1 MCIIYVVFLLHHISY
16 KARKQWAAHSV
27 DNHTTLKGV
36 VGTGIRWNCAD
47 QTMAGDRVLFLC
59 RLVVILGLCQGG
71 EAYKCSSRADSS
83 RANFGE
89 VFKTYVSACPPD
101 NSSGT
106 CSPEVKV
113 LLRYDSLES
122 WRAIIYVLID
132 LAPLMVYLPLLIL
145 FNANLAAGPAQS
157 FLFFYQALPAAVPID
172 IFPVTYPIAGGLWW
186 GLFTMQSPI
195 NDFLSSRLI
204 PGEYRLF
211 PHILPYIALQY
222 FKLAAVFVIT
232 FTTLLLV
239 KCVHCPCASWRHPWA
254 KLRRS
259 VRHFRERR
267 ASKGTVLN
275 GLCSIAILTYGF
287 VIQQSFSV
295 LQPATCCGN
304 ETRYCSHPT
313 ADRSCA
319 FYCPELEY
327 LSTDHRPYFAVA
339 VIMLLLS
346 LPLPLL
352 LLYYPAVPALMKRIT
367 DRSIPISCHKLAPV
381 FDVFQS
387 PYKPNLRFFAAF
399 PLLYRL
405 LIWLVL
411 STMSGV
417 IEPSARQVIITFA
430 FIIFLAI
437 HSLVQP
443 YQKRV
448 HNYIETLYLVNLVL
462 LSITVLSFFTFAN
475 PRVLGMIGLI
485 GFFIAGVVLVNL
497 PIVVAAVC
505 FIWKCKRSER
515 CRPSCCKKHK
525 NVTNSV
531 EEVKVRSVEMVPSDV
546 YLDVDEVE
554 KSIQE

>member
-1 MCIIYVVFLLHHISY
+1 
-16 KARKQWAAHSV
+16 
-27 DNHTTLKGV
+27 
-36 VGTGIRWNCAD
+36 
-47 QTMAGDRVLFLC
+47 MAGDRVLLLC
-59 RLVVILGLCQGG
+59 RLVVILGLWQGG
-71 EAYKCSSRADSS
+71 EAYKCSSRADY
-83 RANFGE
+83 E
-89 VFKTYVSACPPD
+89 IHVSACPPD

-106 CSPEVKV
+106 CAPEVAVVPK
-113 LLRYDSLES
+113 YDSLES
-122 WRAIIYVLID
+122 WRAIVYVLID

-172 IFPVTYPIAGGLWW
+172 IFPGFYPIAGGFWW
-186 GLFTMQSPI
+186 GFFTMQSPI
-195 NDFLSSRLI
+195 NDFLSSRFL
-204 PGEYRLF
+204 PADYRLF
-211 PHILPYIALQY
+211 PHTLPYIALQY
-222 FKLAAVFVIT
+222 LKLAAVFVIV
-232 FTTLLLV
+232 FTALLLV

-259 VRHFRERR
+259 VRNFRERR

-275 GLCSIAILTYGF
+275 GLCSIAVLTYGF
-287 VIQQSFSV
+287 VIQQSFSL
-295 LQPATCCGN
+295 LQPAKRCGN
-304 ETRYCSHPT
+304 GTLLSPG
-313 ADRSCA
+313 ANVVKSCA

-367 DRSIPISCHKLAPV
+367 DRSISCHKLAPV

-387 PYKPNLRFFAAF
+387 AYKPNLRFFAAF

-405 LIWLVL
+405 LIWLVF
-411 STMSGV
+411 SAMSEV
-417 IEPSARQVIITFA
+417 VEASARQVIITFA

-448 HNYIETLYLVNLVL
+448 HNYIETLYLLNLVI
-462 LSITVLSFFTFAN
+462 LSITELSYFTFAN
-475 PRVLGMIGLI
+475 PRVLGMTGLI
-485 GFFIAGVVLVNL
+485 GLLIAAVVLVNL
-497 PIVVAAVC
+497 PIVVATVC
-505 FIWKCKRSER
+505 FIWKCKCSER
-515 CRPSCCKKHK
+515 CRSACCKKRKK
-525 NVTNSV
+525 NVTESV
-531 EEVKVRSVEMVPSDV
+531 EEAKVRSVEMVPSDV
-546 YLDVDEVE
+546 YLDVDEVD

>member
-1 MCIIYVVFLLHHISY
+1 
-16 KARKQWAAHSV
+16 
-27 DNHTTLKGV
+27 
-36 VGTGIRWNCAD
+36 
-47 QTMAGDRVLFLC
+47 MAGDRVLFLC
-59 RLVVILGLCQGG
+59 RLVAILSLCQAG
-71 EAYKCSSRADSS
+71 EAYKCSSIADSP
-83 RANFGE
+83 RANFWE
-89 VFKTYVSACPPD
+89 AFETYVSACPPD

-106 CSPEVKV
+106 CTPEVKV

-145 FNANLAAGPAQS
+145 FNVNLAAGPAQS
-157 FLFFYQALPAAVPID
+157 FLFFYQTLPAAVPID
-172 IFPVTYPIAGGLWW
+172 ISQTFYPIAGGLWW
-186 GLFTMQSPI
+186 GLFTIQSPI
-195 NDFLSSRLI
+195 NDLLSSQ
-204 PGEYRLF
+204 PMPADYHLF
-211 PHILPYIALQY
+211 PRILPYIALQY
-222 FKLAAVFVIT
+222 FKLAAVLVVAI
-232 FTTLLLV
+232 TTLLLV

-267 ASKGTVLN
+267 AWKGTVLN

-295 LQPATCCGN
+295 IQPAKYCDN
-304 ETRYCSHPT
+304 ETLLSPDAYVVK
-313 ADRSCA
+313 SCA
-319 FYCPELEY
+319 FYCRELEY

-339 VIMLLLS
+339 VIMLLLC

-387 PYKPNLRFFAAF
+387 SYKPNLRFFAAL

-405 LIWLVL
+405 LIWLVF
-411 STMSGV
+411 SAMSEV
-417 IEPSARQVIITFA
+417 VKVSERQVIITFA

-443 YQKRV
+443 YQKRM
-448 HNYIETLYLVNLVL
+448 HNYIETLYLVNLVI
-462 LSITVLSFFTFAN
+462 LSITVLLYISFAN
-475 PRVLGMIGLI
+475 TRVLGGIGLI
-485 GFFIAGVVLVNL
+485 GLFIAGVVLVNL

-515 CRPSCCKKHK
+515 CRPSCCKKHN

-531 EEVKVRSVEMVPSDV
+531 EEAKVRSVEMVPSDV

>member
-1 MCIIYVVFLLHHISY
+1 M
-16 KARKQWAAHSV
+16 
-27 DNHTTLKGV
+27 
-36 VGTGIRWNCAD
+36 
-47 QTMAGDRVLFLC
+47 LFLC
-59 RLVVILGLCQGG
+59 RVIAILGLWQGG

-83 RANFGE
+83 SASFW
-89 VFKTYVSACPPD
+89 KDYLTDVSACPD
-101 NSSGT
+101 NSSET
-106 CSPEVKV
+106 CTPKV
-113 LLRYDSLES
+113 TVVLRYDSLES
-122 WRAIIYVLID
+122 WRAIVYVLID

-157 FLFFYQALPAAVPID
+157 FLFFYQALPVAVPID
-172 IFPVTYPIAGGLWW
+172 NFPVIYPIAGGLWW

-204 PGEYRLF
+204 PGDYCLF
-211 PHILPYIALQY
+211 PRILPYIALQY
-222 FKLAAVFVIT
+222 LKLAAVLVVVI
-232 FTTLLLV
+232 TTLLLV
-239 KCVHCPCASWRHPWA
+239 KCVHCPCASWRQPWA

-259 VRHFRERR
+259 VRHFRERC

-295 LQPATCCGN
+295 LQPAKYCGN
-304 ETRYCSHPT
+304 GTLLSPEAT
-313 ADRSCA
+313 AGKSCA
-319 FYCPELEY
+319 FYCRELEY

-339 VIMLLLS
+339 VIMLLLC

-387 PYKPNLRFFAAF
+387 AYKPNLRFFAAF

-411 STMSGV
+411 STMSGI

-448 HNYIETLYLVNLVL
+448 HNYIETLYLMNLVI
-462 LSITVLSFFTFAN
+462 LSITILSFFTFAN
-475 PRVLGMIGLI
+475 LSVLGKIGRTSLLI
-485 GFFIAGVVLVNL
+485 ADAILANL
-497 PIVVAAVC
+497 PIVVGTVC
-505 FIWKCKRSER
+505 LLWKCKRSQR
-515 CRPSCCKKHK
+515 CRPSCYKKRK
-525 NVTNSV
+525 KTITESV
-531 EEVKVRSVEMVPSDV
+531 EEVKLQSVEIVPSDV
-546 YLDVDEVE
+546 YLDMDEAE
-554 KSIQE
+554 KSI

>member
-1 MCIIYVVFLLHHISY
+1 
-16 KARKQWAAHSV
+16 
-27 DNHTTLKGV
+27 
-36 VGTGIRWNCAD
+36 
-47 QTMAGDRVLFLC
+47 
-59 RLVVILGLCQGG
+59 
-71 EAYKCSSRADSS
+71 
-83 RANFGE
+83 
-89 VFKTYVSACPPD
+89 
-101 NSSGT
+101 
-106 CSPEVKV
+106 
-113 LLRYDSLES
+113 
-122 WRAIIYVLID
+122 
-132 LAPLMVYLPLLIL
+132 
-145 FNANLAAGPAQS
+145 
-157 FLFFYQALPAAVPID
+157 
-172 IFPVTYPIAGGLWW
+172 
-186 GLFTMQSPI
+186 MQSPI
-195 NDFLSSRLI
+195 NDFLSSCLI
-204 PGEYRLF
+204 PGDYRLF
-211 PHILPYIALQY
+211 PRILPYIALQY
-222 FKLAAVFVIT
+222 CKLAAVLVVAI
-232 FTTLLLV
+232 TTLLLV
-239 KCVHCPCASWRHPWA
+239 KCIHCPCASWRHPWA

-259 VRHFRERR
+259 VRHFRERC

-295 LQPATCCGN
+295 LQPTKYCGN
-304 ETRYCSHPT
+304 GTLLSPDT
-313 ADRSCA
+313 NVVKSCA
-319 FYCPELEY
+319 FYCRELEY
-327 LSTDHRPYFAVA
+327 LSTDHRPYSAVA
-339 VIMLLLS
+339 VIMLLFC

-405 LIWLVL
+405 LIWLIL
-411 STMSGV
+411 SALSGV
-417 IEPSARQVIITFA
+417 VEASARQVIITFA

-448 HNYIETLYLVNLVL
+448 HNYIETLCLVNLVI
-462 LSITVLSFFTFAN
+462 LSKTVLSYFSFAN

-485 GFFIAGVVLVNL
+485 GLFTAGVVLVNL
-497 PIVVAAVC
+497 PIVVVAVC

-525 NVTNSV
+525 RNVTESV
-531 EEVKVRSVEMVPSDV
+531 EEAKVRSVEMVPSDV

>member
-1 MCIIYVVFLLHHISY
+1 MLL
-16 KARKQWAAHSV
+16 
-27 DNHTTLKGV
+27 LCGV
-36 VGTGIRWNCAD
+36 IA
-47 QTMAGDRVLFLC
+47 
-59 RLVVILGLCQGG
+59 ILGLCQGG

-83 RANFGE
+83 SASFWKDYLT
-89 VFKTYVSACPPD
+89 VVSACPPD

-106 CSPEVKV
+106 CTPKV
-113 LLRYDSLES
+113 AVVLRYDSLES
-122 WRAIIYVLID
+122 WRAIVYVLID
-132 LAPLMVYLPLLIL
+132 LAPLTVYLPLLIL

-204 PGEYRLF
+204 PGDYRLF
-211 PHILPYIALQY
+211 PRILPYIALQY
-222 FKLAAVFVIT
+222 LKLAAVFVT
-232 FTTLLLV
+232 VFTTLLLV

-259 VRHFRERR
+259 VRHFRERC

-295 LQPATCCGN
+295 LQPTKYCGN
-304 ETRYCSHPT
+304 GTLLSPE
-313 ADRSCA
+313 ANIVKSCP
-319 FYCPELEY
+319 FYCRELEY

-381 FDVFQS
+381 FDVFQGA
-387 PYKPNLRFFAAF
+387 YKPNLRFFAAF

-411 STMSGV
+411 STMSGI

-462 LSITVLSFFTFAN
+462 LSITVLAYHTFAN
-475 PRVLGMIGLI
+475 PRVLGKIGLI
-485 GFFIAGVVLVNL
+485 ILFIADAVLANL
-497 PIVVAAVC
+497 PIVVGTVC
-505 FIWKCKRSER
+505 LLWKCKRSER
-515 CRPSCCKKHK
+515 CRPSCCKKRK
-525 NVTNSV
+525 KTITESV
-531 EEVKVRSVEMVPSDV
+531 EEAKVRSVEIVPSDV
-546 YLDVDEVE
+546 YLDMDEAE
-554 KSIQE
+554 KSI